1 MPFEDEVRP
10 VRLSAWSP
18 AWESEFEELAAQI
31 RGALGG
37 VAAAIQHIGS
47 TSVRGLSAK
56 DVIDIQVLVGELDDP
71 RIGRAFE
78 SLGFRK
84 RPEPWNQADSFGGVS
99 FPKAV
104 YAPPAGARAANIH
117 VRPESSDGARYAL
130 LFRDYLRADSQ
141 ARTTWAD
148 LKAHI
153 ASAIPDL
160 APYGQIKAAA
170 LPLLMRGAER
180 WAAET
185 NWKPWPMASVPE

>member
-1 MPFEDEVRP
+1 
-10 VRLSAWSP
+10 
-18 AWESEFEELAAQI
+18 
-31 RGALGG
+31 
-37 VAAAIQHIGS
+37 
-47 TSVRGLSAK
+47 
-56 DVIDIQVLVGELDDP
+56 LVGELDDP

-84 RPEPWNQADSFGGVS
+84 RREPWNQADSIVGVS

-117 VRPESSDGARYAL
+117 VRPENSDGARYAL

-160 APYGQIKAAA
+160 VPYGQIKAAA
-170 LPLLMRGAER
+170 LPLLMRGAEQ

-185 NWKPWPMASVPE
+185 NWKPWPMSSARE